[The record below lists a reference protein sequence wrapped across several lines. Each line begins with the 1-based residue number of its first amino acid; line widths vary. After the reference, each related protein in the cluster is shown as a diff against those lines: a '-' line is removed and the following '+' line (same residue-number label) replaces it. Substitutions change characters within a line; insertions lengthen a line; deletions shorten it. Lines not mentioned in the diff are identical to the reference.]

1 MTGAGLNRRHAL
13 GIFAGA
19 AAGSALPRAA
29 RAAAGARA
37 LRGVFPI
44 AFTPVK
50 GGNQVDYEGLASQ
63 VKFLQRGGVQGVAWP
78 QIASGWT
85 VLSEKERMEG
95 AEALTGAAKGGS
107 TAVVIGVQS
116 PDFAAVTRYAKQA
129 EKLGAD
135 AIICIPPAGVS
146 DEKVL
151 LDYYQKVGKL
161 THLPLFLQAVGSMS
175 IDLVVK
181 MVETIPTLRHV
192 KDEAGQ
198 PLQRIG
204 ELRRRTGDKLK
215 VFSGNGVK
223 TFITELERGTTG
235 CCPYVSLADVY
246 ARAFDDWQ
254 AGRKQ
259 AAFNSFSAIMGAS
272 AMFAQGNVNVLIAR
286 GVFKPGTRTR
296 AAPPVPGAVAA
307 GTYIPETTP
316 EQIKRV
322 LDTYMKPYLRA

>member
-1 MTGAGLNRRHAL
+1 MTGAGFNRRHAL
-13 GIFAGA
+13 GFFA
-19 AAGSALPRAA
+19 AAAASSALPMGGAW
-29 RAAAGARA
+29 AAGRA

-44 AFTPVK
+44 GFTPVK
-50 GGNQVDYEGLASQ
+50 ADDKVDYEGLAAQ
-63 VKFLQRGGVQGVAWP
+63 VKFLQKGGVHGLAWP

-95 AEALTGAAKGGS
+95 AETLIGAAKGGN
-107 TAVVIGVQS
+107 TAIVIGVQS
-116 PDFAAVTRYAKQA
+116 PDFAAVGRYARQA

-135 AIICIPPAGVS
+135 GLICIPPAGVT
-146 DEKVL
+146 DEKAL

-161 THLPLFLQAVGSMS
+161 TQLPLFLQAVGTMS
-175 IDLVVK
+175 VDMVVK
-181 MVETIPTLRHV
+181 MVETIPTMRYI

-198 PLQRIG
+198 PLERIA

-223 TFITELERGTTG
+223 TFITELERGTSG
-235 CCPYVSLADVY
+235 CCPFVSLSDVY

-259 AAFNSFSAIMGAS
+259 DAFNAFSAIMGAS
-272 AMFAQGNVNVLIAR
+272 AMFAQSNVNVLIAR

-296 AAPPVPGAVAA
+296 AAPLTPGAVAPGA
-307 GTYIPETTP
+307 YIPETTP

>member
-1 MTGAGLNRRHAL
+1 
-13 GIFAGA
+13 
-19 AAGSALPRAA
+19 
-29 RAAAGARA
+29 
-37 LRGVFPI
+37 
-44 AFTPVK
+44 
-50 GGNQVDYEGLASQ
+50 
-63 VKFLQRGGVQGVAWP
+63 
-78 QIASGWT
+78 

-151 LDYYQKVGKL
+151 LDYYQNVGKL
-161 THLPLFLQAVGSMS
+161 THLPLFLQAVGTMS
-175 IDLVVK
+175 VDLVVK

-223 TFITELERGTTG
+223 TFITELERGTSG

-254 AGRKQ
+254 AGKKQ